1 MLEPPSSLYIE
12 TNFLWSIATGRDPDA
27 SSLLTRPPDGLKVAI
42 PQICFMEALSV
53 LNHDRRQRN
62 EFKSQLESQIG
73 QLRRDTVSS
82 NARTLLASLQEA
94 TVANDRLIE
103 EIVIRLYYAIRLAGE
118 NSTFIGVSQQ
128 VLDESRA
135 NPLILDPTDNLILYC
150 ILTDARS
157 HPDRPTIFLSGN
169 RNDFGGESVQQALRQ
184 AGVNKSFWTAKQ
196 FMDWFT
202 SRDNR
207 DDPWGEE

>member
-1 MLEPPSSLYIE
+1 
-12 TNFLWSIATGRDPDA
+12 
-27 SSLLTRPPDGLKVAI
+27 
-42 PQICFMEALSV
+42 MEALSL

-62 EFKSQLESQIG
+62 QFKSQLESQIG

-135 NPLILDPTDNLILYC
+135 NPLILDPTDNFILYC
-150 ILTDARS
+150 ILTDALS
-157 HPDRPTIFLSGN
+157 HPDRPAIFLSGN